1 MKRSPKHRPF
11 GGRSTPLPILAIL
24 AAIAALAA
32 ACSASGTD
40 SSDAGA
46 QTQGTGGVNGS
57 GGVTGSGGNGSM
69 AGASGTG
76 GGGGSTGG
84 GPGTGGSTSG
94 GSTGG
99 GSGGGAAG
107 AAGGKG
113 GGAGAVGAGG
123 ANGGAGTGGKGGAS
137 GTGGAAGH
145 AGGGGTGNG
154 GTGAGGLAGGSAGT
168 TGSIPPGYPTPTTAS
183 RAVCMS
189 VAQTTSANGDLVC
202 PGGGVGPSC
211 IECLFGGSTYTT
223 TDVATSQGTSEAGN
237 YAVTVT
243 LGGSAAGETEIHAE
257 ANRVLLGLTSTGSG
271 QSTTYSFVVN
281 VRAKEGQPTEDV
293 AAGYPGLDLFFSG
306 PTTGDLQISAIGYA
320 LVSAATKPVM
330 IYVAGDST
338 VCDQTD
344 TDYAGWAEMIPQ
356 YFAPPADVANYADSG
371 ESSASFLANGAEWP
385 VVKGLMTTGDWVLI
399 QFGTNDKTGTAADFQ
414 ANITQMVKDAK
425 AKGATPVLVSPPAR
439 ATFSG
444 QTLSDQSSLHSADM
458 QAVATAQNVAYID
471 LTSITTTWY
480 NSLGPKGWQ
489 QYHALGTDMTHT
501 NAAGASKIAGFVEAA
516 LKSQSIGLAKYLR

>member
-1 MKRSPKHRPF
+1 M
-11 GGRSTPLPILAIL
+11 
-24 AAIAALAA
+24 
-32 ACSASGTD
+32 
-40 SSDAGA
+40 
-46 QTQGTGGVNGS
+46 
-57 GGVTGSGGNGSM
+57 
-69 AGASGTG
+69 
-76 GGGGSTGG
+76 
-84 GPGTGGSTSG
+84 
-94 GSTGG
+94 
-99 GSGGGAAG
+99 GGAAG
-107 AAGGKG
+107 RAGSGGAAGGTT
-113 GGAGAVGAGG
+113 A
-123 ANGGAGTGGKGGAS
+123 TGGAS
-137 GTGGAAGH
+137 GTGG
-145 AGGGGTGNG
+145 
-154 GTGAGGLAGGSAGT
+154 SAGA
-168 TGSIPPGYPTPTTAS
+168 TGSVPAGYPTPTTAN
-183 RAVCMS
+183 RAVCQS
-189 VAQTTSANGDLVC
+189 VALTTSANGDLVC

-243 LGGSAAGETEIHAE
+243 LGGGSAGQTEIHAE
-257 ANRVLLGLTSTGSG
+257 ANRVLLGLSSTSSG
-271 QSTTYSFVVN
+271 QSTTYSFAVN
-281 VRAKEGQPTEDV
+281 VRAKEGQPTENV

-306 PTTGDLQISAIGYA
+306 PSAGSLEISAIGYA

-371 ESSASFLANGAEWP
+371 ESSSSFLASGAEWGT
-385 VVKGLMTTGDWVLI
+385 VKNLMATGDWVLI
-399 QFGTNDKTGTAADFQ
+399 QFGHNDKTTTSATFQ

-444 QTLSDQSSLHSADM
+444 QTLSDQSGLHSADM
-458 QAVATAQNVAYID
+458 QAVATAQSVAYID

-480 NSLGPKGWQ
+480 NQIGPKAWQ

-501 NAAGASKIAGFVEAA
+501 NAAGASKIAAFVEAA
-516 LKSQSIGLAKYLR
+516 IKSQNIGLAKYLR